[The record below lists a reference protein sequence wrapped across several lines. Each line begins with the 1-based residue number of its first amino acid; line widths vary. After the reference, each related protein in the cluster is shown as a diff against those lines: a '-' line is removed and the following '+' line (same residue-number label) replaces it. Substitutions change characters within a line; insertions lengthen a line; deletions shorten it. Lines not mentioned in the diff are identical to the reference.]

1 MTEAEL
7 KHFLEISRMFKDAGH
22 VDGYL
27 VLKMERYEETHCRI
41 PVTGAVSVVRF
52 LLQHHGLTQRNLIP
66 QFGTA
71 AAG

>member
-1 MTEAEL
+1 
-7 KHFLEISRMFKDAGH
+7 MFKDAGH

-27 VLKMERYEETHCRI
+27 VLKLKMERYEGTHCRI
-41 PVTGAVSVVRF
+41 PVAGAVSVVRF
-52 LLQHHGLTQRNLIP
+52 LLQHYGLTQRDLIP